1 MISAGQLAAS
11 HAGVE
16 LDAGVAGST
25 RRGEGQRAPLVGGWL
40 PVEADA
46 SADDIL
52 VFAADQLQ
60 AAASA
65 EGGRLRALPHRV
77 GDARRGHAP
86 LPFVRDARAASR
98 RLQPLPPRPYQGSM
112 DACPVLC
119 DFRVNIVVACAVVR
133 L

>member
-25 RRGEGQRAPLVGGWL
+25 RRGEGQRASLVGGWL

-77 GDARRGHAP
+77 VTREEATRLSLLYEMRAP
-86 LPFVRDARAASR
+86 QAAVFSPCRHGRTRVAWTLVRYFVIS
-98 RLQPLPPRPYQGSM
+98 
-112 DACPVLC
+112 V
-119 DFRVNIVVACAVVR
+119 
-133 L
+133 